1 MDEPGLD
8 ERERD
13 LNGKIRLK
21 NGNAINKNL
30 PQPVEG
36 FSPLAKVKTMRKET
50 GEKSLAGIRKAA
62 KKR

>member
-1 MDEPGLD
+1 MEEPGLD
-8 ERERD
+8 DRERD

-30 PQPVEG
+30 PNPIAD

>member
-1 MDEPGLD
+1 MEEPGLD

-30 PQPVEG
+30 PTPIPE
-36 FSPLAKVKTMRKET
+36 FSPLAKIKTMRKET
-50 GEKSLAGIRKAA
+50 GAKSLAGIRAAA